1 MKYDKIKGFIF
12 DMDGTMFD
20 TERVYYKFWK
30 VTAEERGFIIT
41 DEMIDKM
48 RGASV
53 ENIGVLFKKV
63 NPDFDYMEE
72 RSVRKKH
79 IYDYLKVHG
88 IPKKEG
94 LDELFAW
101 LKEKNYKL
109 ALGSSS
115 IKEQVMMYLD
125 KTDYTGKFDYIC
137 AGDMIKNGKPAP
149 DIYLHCAE
157 KLGLKPEECIVVEDS
172 PNGIRAGF
180 AAGCT
185 VFGIKDMSELS
196 EVRDMLAEE
205 PETLTDV
212 IRIMEETL

>member
-1 MKYDKIKGFIF
+1 
-12 DMDGTMFD
+12 
-20 TERVYYKFWK
+20 
-30 VTAEERGFIIT
+30 
-41 DEMIDKM
+41 MIDKM

-88 IPKKEG
+88 IPKKDG

-212 IRIMEETL
+212 IRIMGETL